1 MQFDQLRRRHFITL
15 LGGAA
20 AWPLATRAQQAAI
33 PMVGYLGSTT
43 PDSHVYADVVRALRL
58 GLSQTGYDEGRN
70 VAIEYRSVEGHYE
83 QLVELAA
90 DLVRRRVAV
99 IVSMGAVPVTLAAKA
114 ATTTIPIVFGV
125 GSDPVQL
132 GLVPRLN
139 RPGGNLTGVYNLNTE
154 ILPKRLELMHEF
166 LPMAT
171 SFALLLNPTN
181 PAAESQL
188 RESQGAARILGLQLL
203 VLHASSDREI
213 DAAFETLDQKRPA
226 GLVIAGDGVFVSRSE
241 QLASLTLHYG
251 VPTIFQFREFAA
263 AGGLMS
269 YGTSVTEQY
278 LIGGRYAGRILKG
291 EKAADLPVQQVTKIE
306 LIINLKTAKA
316 LGVTIPLPL
325 RGRADEVIE

>member
-1 MQFDQLRRRHFITL
+1 
-15 LGGAA
+15 
-20 AWPLATRAQQAAI
+20 
-33 PMVGYLGSTT
+33 
-43 PDSHVYADVVRALRL
+43 
-58 GLSQTGYDEGRN
+58 
-70 VAIEYRSVEGHYE
+70 
-83 QLVELAA
+83 
-90 DLVRRRVAV
+90 
-99 IVSMGAVPVTLAAKA
+99 MGAVPVTLAAKA

-166 LPMAT
+166 VPMAT

-188 RESQGAARILGLQLL
+188 RESQEAARTLGLQLL
-203 VLHASSDREI
+203 VLHATSDREI
-213 DAAFETLDQKRPA
+213 DTAFETFNRSRPS
-226 GLVIAGDGVFVSRSE
+226 GLVIAGDGVFVSRSG
-241 QLASLTLHYG
+241 QLASLALHYAM
-251 VPTIFQFREFAA
+251 PTIFQFREFAA

-278 LIGGRYAGRILKG
+278 LMGGRYAGRILKG

-306 LIINLKTAKA
+306 LIINLQTAKA
-316 LGVTIPLPL
+316 LGITVPLAL
-325 RGRADEVIE
+325 LGRADEVIE